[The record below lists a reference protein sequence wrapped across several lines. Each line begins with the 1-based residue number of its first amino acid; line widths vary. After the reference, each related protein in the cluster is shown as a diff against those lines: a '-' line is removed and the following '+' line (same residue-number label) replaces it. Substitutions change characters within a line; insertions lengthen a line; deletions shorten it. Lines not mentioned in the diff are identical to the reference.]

1 MRTYYLHYKEDTTIN
16 YLYLFLFH
24 RIAEK
29 NKTLRLYNIVRYN
42 NLDELVDR
50 MNERYKL
57 IKKDCNGKV
66 ISKATLSRV
75 LKSDTEQRY
84 FIYDKESKLILLQ
97 NNFTTS
103 KTNGKAR
110 FIKLT
115 EREIDFL
122 LSQNEKLLYSYY
134 LFMKYS
140 CGFSGKNYADFTAN
154 QFLEATNY
162 STKSGKYKTMLSN
175 YNSLLKEEGFI
186 SISKFRF
193 DGKERNGYSIL

>member
-1 MRTYYLHYKEDTTIN
+1 MRTYYLHYEEDTTIN

-24 RIAEK
+24 KIADK
-29 NKTLRLYNIVRYN
+29 DKKTRLYNTVRYN
-42 NLDELVDR
+42 NLDELTDR

-57 IKKDCNGKV
+57 IQKDSNRKV

-75 LKSDTEQRY
+75 LKSDTEKRY
-84 FIYDKESKLILLQ
+84 FIYDKENKMIVLQ
-97 NNFTTS
+97 NNFTTNN
-103 KTNGKAR
+103 TNGKAR
-110 FIKLT
+110 FITLT

-122 LSQNEKLLYSYY
+122 LSQNDKMLYSYY
-134 LFMKYS
+134 LFMKYN

-162 STKSGKYKTMLSN
+162 SIKSGKYKSMLSN